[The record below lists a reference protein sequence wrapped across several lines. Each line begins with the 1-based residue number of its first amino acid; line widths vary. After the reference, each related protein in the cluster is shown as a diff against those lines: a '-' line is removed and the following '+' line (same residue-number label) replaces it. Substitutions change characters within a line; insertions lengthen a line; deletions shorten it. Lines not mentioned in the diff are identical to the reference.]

1 MPNWCANNA
10 EFYNEDVAKVNE
22 LEARLKNLT
31 DEDGLFSFFVKIP
44 AEEKENWYDWNTAN
58 WGTKWE
64 ASVYSH
70 ERTDDNTIRVNF
82 DTAWCPPIAL
92 YEFLSQNTDWYTE
105 ATYYES
111 GMAFIG
117 KVSGEFDECYTID
130 DVGSL
135 DDIPEELLEEYN
147 VREQMEELEFESQDN
162 DEKEDSDLTYELQ
175 KLKEEVDSLMKEEKN
190 AFANELSRD
199 WLKTLLQERVVG
211 VTFTKKDGTERV
223 MQATL
228 SENLIPKAPIHA
240 TNTNNPIDFSKT
252 KKINTEVQPVFDIEA
267 QSWRSFRWDSIKQ
280 INFALGEE
288 NV

>member
-1 MPNWCANNA
+1 MPNWCVNKA
-10 EFYNEDVAKVNE
+10 EFYNEDVAKVDE

-31 DEDGLFSFFVKIP
+31 DEDGLFSFFVKNP
-44 AEEKENWYDWNTAN
+44 AKEKENWYDWNIAN

-82 DTAWCPPIAL
+82 DTAWCPPIAF
-92 YEFLSQNTDWYTE
+92 YEFLSRNTDWYTE

-135 DDIPEELLEEYN
+135 DDIPEELIEEYN
-147 VREQMEELEFESQDN
+147 VRELMEELEFESQDN
-162 DEKEDSDLTYELQ
+162 DDEQLSMEEYLDAAAEKDDGIS
-175 KLKEEVDSLMKEEKN
+175 KN
-190 AFANELSRD
+190 AFNDEAGREWLRELLS
-199 WLKTLLQERVVG
+199 ESVVK
-211 VTFTKKDGTERV
+211 VIFTKKDGSERV
-223 MQATL
+223 MNCTL

-240 TNTNNPIDFSKT
+240 TNTNNPIDFPKT

-280 INFALGEE
+280 INFALGKE

>member
-1 MPNWCANNA
+1 MPNWCVNKA
-10 EFYNEDVAKVNE
+10 EFYNEDTAKVDE

-31 DEDGLFSFFVKIP
+31 DEDGLFSFFVKNP
-44 AEEKENWYDWNTAN
+44 AKEKENWYDWNIAN

-82 DTAWCPPIAL
+82 DTAWCPPIAF
-92 YEFLSQNTDWYTE
+92 YEFLSRNTDWYTE

-135 DDIPEELLEEYN
+135 DDIPEELIEEYN
-147 VREQMEELEFESQDN
+147 VRELMEELEFESQDN
-162 DEKEDSDLTYELQ
+162 DDEQLSMEEYLDAAAEKDDGIP
-175 KLKEEVDSLMKEEKN
+175 KN
-190 AFANELSRD
+190 AFNDEAGREWLRELLS
-199 WLKTLLQERVVG
+199 ESVVK
-211 VTFTKKDGTERV
+211 VIFTKKDGSERV
-223 MQATL
+223 MNCTL
-228 SENLIPKAPIHA
+228 SENLIPKAPIHV
-240 TNTNNPIDFSKT
+240 TNTNNPIDFPKT
-252 KKINTEVQPVFDIEA
+252 RKISTEVQAVFDVEA

>member
-135 DDIPEELLEEYN
+135 DDIPEELIEEYN
-147 VREQMEELEFESQDN
+147 VRELMEELEFESQDN
-162 DEKEDSDLTYELQ
+162 DDEQLSMEEYLDAAAEKDDGIP
-175 KLKEEVDSLMKEEKN
+175 KN
-190 AFANELSRD
+190 AFNDEAGREWLRELLS
-199 WLKTLLQERVVG
+199 ESVVK
-211 VTFTKKDGTERV
+211 VIFTKKDGSERV
-223 MQATL
+223 MNCTL

-240 TNTNNPIDFSKT
+240 TNTNNPIDFPKT

-280 INFALGEE
+280 INFALGKE

>member
-10 EFYNEDVAKVNE
+10 EFYNEDTAKVDE

-44 AEEKENWYDWNTAN
+44 AEEKENWYSWNTAN

-82 DTAWCPPIAL
+82 DTAWCPPIAM
-92 YEFLSQNTDWYTE
+92 YEYLSQNTDWYTE

-117 KVSGEFDECYTID
+117 KVSGEWDDCYNID
-130 DVGSL
+130 GIASL
-135 DDIPEELLEEYN
+135 DNIPEELLEEYN
-147 VREQMEELEFESQDN
+147 VREQMEELEEEIEFESQDN
-162 DEKEDSDLTYELQ
+162 DEDAESPEWKTPEWDTPQE
-175 KLKEEVDSLMKEEKN
+175 N
-190 AFANELSRD
+190 AFADEVGRD

-211 VTFTKKDGTERV
+211 VTFTKKDGTKRV
-223 MQATL
+223 MNCTL

>member
-1 MPNWCANNA
+1 MPNWCANKA
-10 EFYNEDVAKVNE
+10 EFYNEDTAKVDD

-31 DEDGLFSFFVKIP
+31 DEDGLFSFFVKNP
-44 AEEKENWYDWNTAN
+44 AKEKENWYDWNIAN

-92 YEFLSQNTDWYTE
+92 YEFVSRNTDWYTE

-135 DDIPEELLEEYN
+135 DDIPEELIEEYN
-147 VREQMEELEFESQDN
+147 VRELMEELQFESQDN
-162 DEKEDSDLTYELQ
+162 DDEQLSMEEYLDAAAEKDDGIP
-175 KLKEEVDSLMKEEKN
+175 KN
-190 AFANELSRD
+190 AFNDEAGREWLRELLS
-199 WLKTLLQERVVG
+199 ESVVK
-211 VTFTKKDGTERV
+211 VIFTKKDGSERV
-223 MQATL
+223 MNCTL

-240 TNTNNPIDFSKT
+240 TNTNNPIDFPKT

-280 INFALGEE
+280 INFALGKE

>member
-31 DEDGLFSFFVKIP
+31 DEDGLFSFFVKNP
-44 AEEKENWYDWNTAN
+44 AKEKENWYDWNIAN

-82 DTAWCPPIAL
+82 DTAWCPPIAF
-92 YEFLSQNTDWYTE
+92 YEFLSRNTDWYTE

-135 DDIPEELLEEYN
+135 DDIPEELIEEYN
-147 VREQMEELEFESQDN
+147 VRELMEELEFESQDN
-162 DEKEDSDLTYELQ
+162 DDEQLSMEEYLDAAAEKDDGIP
-175 KLKEEVDSLMKEEKN
+175 KN
-190 AFANELSRD
+190 AFNDEAGREWLRELLS
-199 WLKTLLQERVVG
+199 ESVVK
-211 VTFTKKDGTERV
+211 VIFTKKDGSERV
-223 MQATL
+223 MNCTL

-240 TNTNNPIDFSKT
+240 TNTNNPIDFPKT

-280 INFALGEE
+280 INFALGKE